1 MGKRLPHCPGQKL
14 IDRIPTTTQTP
25 TALHPT
31 PPQALAL
38 QIKKNRKRSR
48 VRERRGGEEKKKR
61 AVSPCPF
68 SSGFLCAFDLPR
80 TIYHRSEEKGKRK
93 KKKVPR
99 YVNRQAIT
107 KDVRT
112 SCPLDEPPSPPPP
125 PPIPPIPTSVWAG
138 AVQ

>member
-61 AVSPCPF
+61 AVSPRPF

-93 KKKVPR
+93 KKGPAVC
-99 YVNRQAIT
+99 Q
-107 KDVRT
+107 
-112 SCPLDEPPSPPPP
+112 PSSHHQGRENELPSGRAAVAAAASADSPH
-125 PPIPPIPTSVWAG
+125 SHLNLAG